1 MPQYNSYY
9 LYQKM
14 IKYDGQDWIPS
25 YPAAYSEDGVDTMP
39 LVKKM
44 DNDPACG
51 YEPVVTPIYR
61 WVDVT
66 YNPSDSSTYMCD
78 ECPHDYSTDYLTFVA
93 QESGSFSFSSTSG
106 NSIQYSLDSGLT
118 WSTAS
123 SAVTTPTI
131 SANQKVLWKGAM
143 TPSTSY
149 PNLGIGIFSS
159 TGAFTVEGNA
169 HSLLWG
175 DNFSGQTD
183 LSGKNYAFAK
193 LFNGCT
199 TLTSAENMVLP
210 ATTLANYCYAY
221 MFYGCT
227 SLTTAPQLPATTLA
241 DDCYLA
247 MFAECTSLTTA
258 PQLPA
263 TTLEYQCYYGMFRDC
278 SGLTTAP
285 QLPATTLANWC
296 YSSMFQGCTSLTTA
310 PSLPATSL
318 TQSCYNNMFCNCT
331 SLTTAPVLS
340 ATTLAERCYA
350 AMFDDCTSLTTAPE
364 LPATTLESSCYQAMF
379 RGCTSLTTA
388 PVLSATT
395 LVYYCYDT
403 MFIGCSSLSAITC
416 LATDRSASNCT
427 GSWVSGVSAS
437 GTFTKAANM
446 TEWGSCG
453 TSRIPCGWTVQD
465 YS

>member
-1 MPQYNSYY
+1 
-9 LYQKM
+9 M

-44 DNDPACG
+44 DNDPECG

-169 HSLLWG
+169 HLLLWG

-221 MFYGCT
+221 
-227 SLTTAPQLPATTLA
+227 
-241 DDCYLA
+241 
-247 MFAECTSLTTA
+247 
-258 PQLPA
+258 
-263 TTLEYQCYYGMFRDC
+263 
-278 SGLTTAP
+278 
-285 QLPATTLANWC
+285 
-296 YSSMFQGCTSLTTA
+296 
-310 PSLPATSL
+310 
-318 TQSCYNNMFCNCT
+318 MFCNCT